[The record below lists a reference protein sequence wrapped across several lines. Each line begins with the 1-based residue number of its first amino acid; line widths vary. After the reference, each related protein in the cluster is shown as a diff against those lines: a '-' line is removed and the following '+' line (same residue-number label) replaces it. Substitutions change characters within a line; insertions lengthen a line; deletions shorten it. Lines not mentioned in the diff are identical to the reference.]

1 MFIKSSVERVNY
13 RGDFIYNHP
22 VNLLLCKGIIKNR
35 IKFYPDNTGIPSI
48 YFKGCDIE
56 WGYLSIEQRDKD
68 FEDIANNVKIVEEA
82 ICQLQKSQ
90 R

>member
-13 RGDFIYNHP
+13 RGNILDNHP

-35 IKFYPDNTGIPSI
+35 INWYPDNVGIPSI
-48 YFKGCDIE
+48 YFKGCDVE
-56 WGYLSIEQRDKD
+56 WAYSYVEDRDKD

-82 ICQLQKSQ
+82 ICHLQNSRK
-90 R
+90 

>member
-22 VNLLLCKGIIKNR
+22 VNLLLCKGIIKR
-35 IKFYPDNTGIPSI
+35 KICYYPDNTGRPSI
-48 YFKGCDIE
+48 FFKGCDIE
-56 WGYLSIEQRDKD
+56 WLYPTAEQRDKD

-82 ICQLQKSQ
+82 ICHLQNSRK
-90 R
+90 